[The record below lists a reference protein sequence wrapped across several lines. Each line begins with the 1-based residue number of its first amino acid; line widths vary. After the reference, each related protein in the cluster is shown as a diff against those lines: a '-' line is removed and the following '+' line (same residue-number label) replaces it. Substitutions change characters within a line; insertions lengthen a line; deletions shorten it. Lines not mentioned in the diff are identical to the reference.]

1 MCYAK
6 KISSCSN
13 ANKFFFGLLFDL
25 TGTPRSAKVPMFT
38 ICKVGMNAHDSL
50 GNAYNRAH
58 DRD

>member
-6 KISSCSN
+6 
-13 ANKFFFGLLFDL
+13 FFLAAVTPINFFRLLFDL

-50 GNAYNRAH
+50 GNAYNRAY